1 MALTRITKGVIK
13 PNENYDTHNINSTG
27 IVTAIGLDVNGN
39 GDISGNLSVGGVL
52 TYEDVTSIDSV
63 GIITARGGIDCNGD
77 IDVDGHTNLDN
88 VSIAGVST
96 FSNNVHVGTGITF
109 ETNGQATFSGITTFA
124 GNINLIGELN
134 TDAARIRIP
143 DGMNGAPFTGN
154 LELGNSR
161 DFVMLHDGHHNY
173 VKSTQNMYVFC
184 GSNNLVTLQTGGSV
198 LLNRDLDVDGHTN
211 LDNVSIA
218 GITTLSTGINLTAAA
233 SSLYVH
239 DGALSY
245 YAANNGVYLNGAGAN
260 GWLRLNA
267 AGSANDRTSI
277 NLNGH
282 DCTKLNED
290 KRTILRG
297 VEIGFIFQSHRLFQE
312 FSALEN
318 VMLPQLIMG
327 KSKIKAEKKSKELLY
342 ALGLK
347 NRLEFRPAKLS
358 GGEAQRVAIARA
370 LSNSPNL
377 ILADE
382 PTGNLDAVSAKNVF
396 EILYKL
402 VKSLDISC
410 VFATHNNDLA
420 KLMDRK
426 IFLKHGSVYD
436 E

>member
-1 MALTRITKGVIK
+1 MSKVI
-13 PNENYDTHNINSTG
+13 ENNNLLVLKNVTHIYNQETQKIKVLN
-27 IVTAIGLDVNGN
+27 DVNIKIVRGEM
-39 GDISGNLSVGGVL
+39 ISLIGPSGAGKSTLLN
-52 TYEDVTSIDSV
+52 
-63 GIITARGGIDCNGD
+63 
-77 IDVDGHTNLDN
+77 
-88 VSIAGVST
+88 IAGLLEKPT
-96 FSNNVHVGTGITF
+96 FG
-109 ETNGQATFSGITTFA
+109 
-124 GNINLIGELN
+124 
-134 TDAARIRIP
+134 
-143 DGMNGAPFTGN
+143 
-154 LELGNSR
+154 
-161 DFVMLHDGHHNY
+161 
-173 VKSTQNMYVFC
+173 
-184 GSNNLVTLQTGGSV
+184 
-198 LLNRDLDVDGHTN
+198 
-211 LDNVSIA
+211 
-218 GITTLSTGINLTAAA
+218 
-233 SSLYVH
+233 
-239 DGALSY
+239 
-245 YAANNGVYLNGAGAN
+245 
-260 GWLRLNA
+260 
-267 AGSANDRTSI
+267 SI

-327 KSKIKAEKKSKELLY
+327 KSKIKAEKKSKELLS

-382 PTGNLDAVSAKNVF
+382 PTGNLDAISAKNVF

-420 KLMDRK
+420 KLTDRN
-426 IFLKHGSVYD
+426 IVLKHGSVYD

>member
-1 MALTRITKGVIK
+1 MSKMLENNSLLVLKNITHIYNQETQKIK
-13 PNENYDTHNINSTG
+13 VLNNVNIKVFRGEMISLIGPSGTGKST
-27 IVTAIGLDVNGN
+27 LLN
-39 GDISGNLSVGGVL
+39 
-52 TYEDVTSIDSV
+52 
-63 GIITARGGIDCNGD
+63 
-77 IDVDGHTNLDN
+77 
-88 VSIAGVST
+88 IAGLIEKPT
-96 FSNNVHVGTGITF
+96 FG
-109 ETNGQATFSGITTFA
+109 
-124 GNINLIGELN
+124 
-134 TDAARIRIP
+134 
-143 DGMNGAPFTGN
+143 
-154 LELGNSR
+154 
-161 DFVMLHDGHHNY
+161 
-173 VKSTQNMYVFC
+173 
-184 GSNNLVTLQTGGSV
+184 
-198 LLNRDLDVDGHTN
+198 
-211 LDNVSIA
+211 
-218 GITTLSTGINLTAAA
+218 
-233 SSLYVH
+233 
-239 DGALSY
+239 
-245 YAANNGVYLNGAGAN
+245 
-260 GWLRLNA
+260 
-267 AGSANDRTSI
+267 SI

-282 DCTKLNED
+282 DCTTLNED

-327 KSKIKAEKKSKELLY
+327 KSKIKAEKKSKELLS

-420 KLMDRK
+420 KLMDRN
-426 IFLKHGSVYD
+426 IALKHGSVYD
-436 E
+436 K